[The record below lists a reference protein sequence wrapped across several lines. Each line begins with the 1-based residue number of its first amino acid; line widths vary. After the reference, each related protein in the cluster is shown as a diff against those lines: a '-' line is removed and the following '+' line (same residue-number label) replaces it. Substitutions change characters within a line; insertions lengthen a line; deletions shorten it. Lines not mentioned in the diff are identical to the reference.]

1 MASGHVT
8 VPRKQAGH
16 MAAPTSIA
24 LASIKPLPTGSCPHM
39 AEAVE
44 ELRPEGVLNV
54 RSYQKRTFSPASD

>member
-1 MASGHVT
+1 ML
-8 VPRKQAGH
+8 
-16 MAAPTSIA
+16 A
-24 LASIKPLPTGSCPHM
+24 LKKNYSEVSWLCHLLYKRPHI

>member
-1 MASGHVT
+1 MRGKADIIMGWLELLFV
-8 VPRKQAGH
+8 
-16 MAAPTSIA
+16 
-24 LASIKPLPTGSCPHM
+24 